1 MKQFGIVWKH
11 EFLNYV
17 KTKSFIGITA
27 GFALLF
33 VILLSLPSFFD
44 LSGLIPGLPGGRSET
59 EQSEMVPEE
68 GADGTAAGVDGITG
82 MIGVSDYEG
91 TIYLYDAGA
100 GLDLDFLA
108 GLFPSARLLTA
119 SSEEELRSF
128 VESGD
133 EGLME
138 AAAALGDEGGE
149 DAGGPRCGFAVDSL
163 MGYRYYVKNRSFSDS
178 VEGTFAGGLSYLYR
192 RSELE
197 KLGADSAAV
206 EQIYGFSPVS
216 ETIVLGKDSIS
227 NFLYT
232 YLLIFVLYFMVLL
245 YGNSVAVSV
254 AQEKS
259 NRAMEV
265 LVTST
270 SSNSLIF
277 GKVLAGA
284 AAGFVQTGIMIGA
297 ALVSYQFNRE
307 AWGGMLDFVFH
318 IPGSVLLAIAMFGLF
333 GYILYA
339 FCYGVL
345 GALVSKTEDVSRNA
359 GPVMFLFIAAFLL
372 TMFNLQ
378 NSDGIVMKVLSFI
391 PFTSP
396 YGMFVRVAMGNV
408 AFWETLLSFA
418 LLAGTIWVVA
428 TVGAKIYRMGTL
440 MYGNPIKLSKAFK
453 MSREKNQ

>member
-1 MKQFGIVWKH
+1 MKQFGVVWKH

-33 VILLSLPSFFD
+33 VIVLSLPSFFD
-44 LSGLIPGLPGGRSET
+44 LSGLIPGLSGGNAET
-59 EQSEMVPEE
+59 E
-68 GADGTAAGVDGITG
+68 TAEPAPDMGEAFRTDLAEVNH
-82 MIGVSDYEG
+82 YEG
-91 TIYLYDAGA
+91 TICLYDEA
-100 GLDLDFLA
+100 GLVGTEFLA
-108 GLFPSARLLTA
+108 SMFPSAKIMEA
-119 SSEEELRSF
+119 SSEEELKQF
-128 VESGD
+128 VEG
-133 EGLME
+133 
-138 AAAALGDEGGE
+138 GGE
-149 DAGGPRCGFAVDSL
+149 TEGSRCGFAVDSP
-163 MGYRYYVKNRSFSDS
+163 GAYRYYVKNRSFSDS
-178 VEGTFAGGLSYLYR
+178 VEGTFAGGISYLYR
-192 RSELE
+192 MTELE
-197 KLGADSAAV
+197 KLGTDSGAV
-206 EQIYGFSPVS
+206 EQIYRFSPAS

-227 NFLYT
+227 NFMYT

-277 GKVLAGA
+277 GKVLAA
-284 AAGFVQTGIMIGA
+284 AGAGFVQTGVMIGA
-297 ALVSYQFNRE
+297 ALLSYQFNRE

-318 IPGSVLLAIAMFGLF
+318 IPGSVLLAFAVFGLL
-333 GYILYA
+333 GYVLYA

-345 GALVSKTEDVSRNA
+345 GALVSKTEDVSRSS
-359 GPVMFLFIAAFLL
+359 GPLMFLFVVAFLL

-378 NSDGIVMKVLSFI
+378 SSDGIVMKVLSFI

-408 AFWETLLSFA
+408 AFWEVALSFL
-418 LLAGTIWVVA
+418 LLAGSVWIVA
-428 TVGAKIYRMGTL
+428 AAGAKIYRMGTL
-440 MYGNPIKLSKAFK
+440 MYGNPVKLSRAFK